1 MNRYLF
7 LVITILLLSVLDSYA
22 QLSEGGKPRNAI
34 MLKSAL
40 ASVMVMPEVN
50 NEQLRWEAQKEQES
64 NLLKPFRFAHGFD
77 VDFSPA
83 NSGSWYQ
90 SEDGWW
96 IWKLHI
102 VSKDAYSLNLIFR
115 EVKSGL
121 HGRLFIY
128 TPDQGSILG
137 AFTAATIPPENI
149 LAISPLPGDEIIVQ
163 YETPAYHADIKPFVI
178 SQVNHDFIG
187 ILKVFDERRP
197 LDKTA
202 GPCIPDVACE
212 IGDPWREVQN
222 STMRIMIEGKEYCTG
237 TLVNNTRQNARPF
250 ILTANHCISTRD
262 KALSSLFLFNYES
275 PYCGSLDGDVSNSL
289 SGSRLRATHD
299 SLDFSLVELTVAP
312 PPSFRPY
319 FAGWSRSRVARDSV
333 AIIHHS
339 QADIKKI
346 SVDLNAP
353 QMSNFGSSQGYTPMG
368 FWKISRW
375 EYGATEVGAS
385 GGGLFNTSGQVIG
398 SLVGGSSRCG
408 FPNDD
413 YFARIDMAWD
423 NRPDSASQLK
433 YWLDPAKT
441 GTTSIDGQLF
451 YEGEK
456 LCKSYTHL
464 SDGDDHEILKLTTGT
479 GTFAGYWTGT
489 NNQDIIE
496 IGEKF
501 SIPGNEVLQGVSLGV
516 GLRKMISQ
524 QSESRIRVN
533 VYNMRGSLMEIIH
546 TQVVPV
552 KELVPGAM
560 NLVAFNELVQPAD
573 SFLVALNLEGMLQGD
588 SIALYQAVRDDG
600 KNSTM
605 FVRKGNLW
613 SEFRTS
619 NTAGY
624 GGSLVVE
631 LVACNVSSLINDS
644 TIVKNPVEI
653 KAYPNP
659 TTGLFEI
666 SSSRNLSDNLI
677 TVYDILGRSLPFH
690 TNRLTPR
697 KLVVNI
703 KGHPPGIYM
712 VRVQDQGYVWS
723 AKIKL
728 EDE

>member
-7 LVITILLLSVLDSYA
+7 LVITILLLSVFDSHA

-34 MLKSAL
+34 MLKRAL

-102 VSKDAYSLNLIFR
+102 ISRDAYSLNLIFR
-115 EVKSGL
+115 ELSPGL
-121 HGRLFIY
+121 SDRLFIY

-137 AFTAATIPPENI
+137 AFTAATIPDEKI
-149 LAISPLPGDEIIVQ
+149 LSIAPLPGDELIVQ
-163 YETPAYHADIKPFVI
+163 YETPVYNADIKNFKI
-178 SQVNHDFIG
+178 SHINHDFIG
-187 ILKVFDERRP
+187 VLKILDDRRP
-197 LDKTA
+197 LGKTA

-212 IGDPWREVQN
+212 VGDPWRDVQE

-237 TLVNNTRQNARPF
+237 TLVNNSRQNARPF
-250 ILTANHCISTRD
+250 VLTANHCINTRD

-275 PYCGSLDGDVSNSL
+275 PYCGSLDGDVTNSL

-299 SLDFSLVELTVAP
+299 SLDFSLVELTVDP

-319 FAGWSRSRVARDSV
+319 FAGWNRSRVSRDSV

-353 QMSNFGSSQGYTPMG
+353 EISNFGTSQGYTPMG
-368 FWKISRW
+368 FWRVNRW

-441 GTTSIDGQLF
+441 GATSLDGQRFFEGEDLCKAYSNLIDGD
-451 YEGEK
+451 E
-456 LCKSYTHL
+456 
-464 SDGDDHEILKLTTGT
+464 HELLKLTTGS
-479 GTFAGYWTGT
+479 GAFAGYWTGT

-501 SIPGNEVLQGVSLGV
+501 SIPGNEVLNGVSLGI
-516 GLRKMISQ
+516 GLRKLRSS
-524 QSESRIRVN
+524 QSESRIRIN

-552 KELVPGAM
+552 RELVPDAM
-560 NLVAFNELVQPAD
+560 NMVKFSDLVQPSD
-573 SFLVALNLEGMLQGD
+573 SFLVSLNLEGMVQGD

-600 KNSTM
+600 KNSSM
-605 FVRKGNLW
+605 FVRKGTSW
-613 SEFRTS
+613 SEFRNS

-631 LVACNVSSLINDS
+631 LIACNVSSLINDS
-644 TIVKNPVEI
+644 TIVKNPIEL

-677 TVYDILGRSLPFH
+677 TVYDILGRSLPFD

-703 KGHPPGIYM
+703 KGHPPGIYL

>member
-1 MNRYLF
+1 MSHNLF
-7 LVITILLLSVLDSYA
+7 LVIFIVLVSVITSQA
-22 QLSEGGKPRNAI
+22 QLSEGGKPRDAI
-34 MLKSAL
+34 GLKKAGT
-40 ASVMVMPEVN
+40 SVMVMPGVSN
-50 NEQLRWEAQKEQES
+50 DQLRWEAQSSQETD
-64 NLLKPFRFAHGFD
+64 LLKPLRFAHGFD
-77 VDFSPA
+77 VNLGPD

-90 SEDGWW
+90 SRDGWW

-115 EVKSGL
+115 EVKPGL
-121 HGRLFIY
+121 HDRLFIY

-163 YETPAYHADIKPFVI
+163 YETPEYHTDIKPFVI

-187 ILKVFDERRP
+187 ILKVLDERRP

-677 TVYDILGRSLPFH
+677 TVYDVLGRSVRFH

-703 KGHPPGIYM
+703 QGHPPGIYM

>member
-1 MNRYLF
+1 MSNNLF
-7 LVITILLLSVLDSYA
+7 LVIFIVLVSVFTSQA
-22 QLSEGGKPRNAI
+22 QLSEGGKPRDAI
-34 MLKSAL
+34 GLKKAGT
-40 ASVMVMPEVN
+40 SVMVMPGISN
-50 NEQLRWEAQKEQES
+50 DQLRWEAQSSQETD
-64 NLLKPFRFAHGFD
+64 LLKPLRFAHGFD
-77 VDFSPA
+77 VNLGPD

-90 SEDGWW
+90 SRDGWW

-115 EVKSGL
+115 EVKPGL
-121 HGRLFIY
+121 HDRLFIY

-137 AFTAATIPPENI
+137 AYTAATIPPENI

-677 TVYDILGRSLPFH
+677 TVYDVLGRSVRFH

-703 KGHPPGIYM
+703 QGHPPGIYM

>member
-1 MNRYLF
+1 MSHNLF
-7 LVITILLLSVLDSYA
+7 LVIFIVLVSVFTSQA
-22 QLSEGGKPRNAI
+22 QLSEGGKPRDAI
-34 MLKSAL
+34 GLKKAGT
-40 ASVMVMPEVN
+40 SVMVMPGVSN
-50 NEQLRWEAQKEQES
+50 DQLRWEAQSSQETD
-64 NLLKPFRFAHGFD
+64 LLKPLRFAHGFD
-77 VDFSPA
+77 VNLGPD

-90 SEDGWW
+90 SRDGWW

-115 EVKSGL
+115 EVKPGL

-163 YETPAYHADIKPFVI
+163 YETPEYHTDIKPFVI

-677 TVYDILGRSLPFH
+677 TVYDVLGRSVRFH

-703 KGHPPGIYM
+703 QGHPPGIYM